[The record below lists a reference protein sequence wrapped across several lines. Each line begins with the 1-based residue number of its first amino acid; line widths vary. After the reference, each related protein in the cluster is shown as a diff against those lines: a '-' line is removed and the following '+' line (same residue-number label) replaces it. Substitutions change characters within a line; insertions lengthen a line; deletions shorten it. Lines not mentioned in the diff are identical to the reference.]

1 MNKRIGPIGGLLA
14 VVVAVAG
21 VVGYPVL
28 QEFKFK
34 KDFGAD
40 LRRLNRQAVE
50 QARQVEDDI
59 QVREFY
65 AKRAGDVR
73 ALVAAREAAAPP
85 KGKELLRAVL
95 AITNEFETFQKA
107 CFDAIDAK
115 DEAAAAAPAV
125 LAQRAD
131 GDQILANL
139 DAAADLMAHMPE
151 RAEQSRERLRV
162 LISTSGADEETRVT
176 LWHVVQASHERL
188 ARIARMAPRNAPSV
202 RAYADILR
210 FLRMNK
216 DAYYVAVNG
225 AVMFNDAKLLGEYR
239 KMVMQFRLDAM
250 RI

>member
-1 MNKRIGPIGGLLA
+1 MNKRIAAVGGVLA

-21 VVGYPVL
+21 VAGYPVL
-28 QEFKFK
+28 QEYTFK

-50 QARQVEDDI
+50 QAKQVEDDA

-65 AKRAGDVR
+65 AQRARDVR
-73 ALVAAREAAAPP
+73 ALVAAREPAAPP

-95 AITNEFETFQKA
+95 AITNEFEAFQQA
-107 CFDAIDAK
+107 CFDGIDAK
-115 DEAAAAAPAV
+115 EEAAATAPAV
-125 LAQRAD
+125 LAQRPD
-131 GDQILANL
+131 GDQVLARL

-162 LISTSGADEETRVT
+162 LISTSGADEQTRVT
-176 LWHVVQASHERL
+176 LWQVVQASHERL
-188 ARIARMAPRNAPSV
+188 ALVTRMAPRNAPSV
-202 RAYADILR
+202 KAYADILR
-210 FLRMNK
+210 FLRANK

-225 AVMFNDAKLLGEYR
+225 TVMFNDAKLLGEYQ

-250 RI
+250 KI